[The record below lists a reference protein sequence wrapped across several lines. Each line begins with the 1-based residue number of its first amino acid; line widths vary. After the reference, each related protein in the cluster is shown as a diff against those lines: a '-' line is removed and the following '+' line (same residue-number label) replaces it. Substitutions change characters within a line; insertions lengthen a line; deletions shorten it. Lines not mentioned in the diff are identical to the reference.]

1 MPADR
6 IPNKVSAAKLR
17 PEKSGVFV
25 FSARGI
31 LAGMENTPTDAQLID
46 AVRSGRHD
54 GFAELVRR
62 YQGEVWKV
70 VAGMLSGVQRS
81 EDLVQQVF
89 IAAFFALDSFD
100 TTREFGPWI
109 RTLARNEVR
118 QYLRGL
124 EREGRRLDI
133 YQQQLLTHLADE
145 EAEVRQA
152 AREARLALCL
162 DKLDGPVAEAVRWR
176 YEGGQSFAEIG
187 TRLERSAEAVRVM
200 IGRARVILRDCIES
214 QPA

>member
-1 MPADR
+1 
-6 IPNKVSAAKLR
+6 
-17 PEKSGVFV
+17 
-25 FSARGI
+25 
-31 LAGMENTPTDAQLID
+31 METTLPDAQLIET
-46 AVRSGRHD
+46 VRSGRHD
-54 GFAELVRR
+54 AFAELVRR

-70 VAGMLSGVQRS
+70 VAGMLSGVRRS

-100 TTREFGPWI
+100 TEREFGPWI

-118 QYLRGL
+118 QHLRSL

-133 YQQQLLTHLADE
+133 YQQQLLTQLADTE
-145 EAEVRQA
+145 VEARQA

-162 DKLDGPVAEAVRWR
+162 EKLEGPVAEAVRWR
-176 YEGGQSFAEIG
+176 YEGGLSFSEIG
-187 TRLERSAEAVRVM
+187 TRLERSAQAVRVM
-200 IGRARVILRDCIES
+200 IGRARVLLRDCIEH

>member
-1 MPADR
+1 
-6 IPNKVSAAKLR
+6 
-17 PEKSGVFV
+17 
-25 FSARGI
+25 
-31 LAGMENTPTDAQLID
+31 MENTLPDKHLIET
-46 AVRSGRHD
+46 VRSGRHD
-54 GFAELVRR
+54 AFAELVRR

-118 QYLRGL
+118 QYLRSR
-124 EREGRRLDI
+124 EREGRRLDL
-133 YQQQLLTHLADE
+133 YQQQLLTHLADVE
-145 EAEVRQA
+145 VEARQA
-152 AREARLALCL
+152 AREARLADCL
-162 DKLDGPVAEAVRWR
+162 ERLEGPVAEAVRSR
-176 YEGGQSFAEIG
+176 YEGGQSFSQIG
-187 TRLERSAEAVRVM
+187 TRLHRSAEAVRVM
-200 IGRARVILRDCIES
+200 IGRARVLLRDCIES

>member
-1 MPADR
+1 
-6 IPNKVSAAKLR
+6 
-17 PEKSGVFV
+17 
-25 FSARGI
+25 
-31 LAGMENTPTDAQLID
+31 MEDTVPDAQLID
-46 AVRSGRHD
+46 TVRSGQHD
-54 GFAELVRR
+54 AFAGLVRR

-89 IAAFFALDSFD
+89 IQAFFALDGFD
-100 TTREFGPWI
+100 TAREFGPWI

-118 QYLRGL
+118 QHFRGL

-133 YQQQLLTHLADE
+133 YQQQLLTHLADA
-145 EAEVRQA
+145 EAEARQS
-152 AREARLALCL
+152 AREGRLADCL
-162 DKLDGPVAEAVRWR
+162 EKLDGPVAEAVRWR
-176 YEGGQSFAEIG
+176 YEGGQSFSEIG
-187 TRLERSAEAVRVM
+187 TRLERSADAVRVM

>member
-1 MPADR
+1 
-6 IPNKVSAAKLR
+6 
-17 PEKSGVFV
+17 
-25 FSARGI
+25 
-31 LAGMENTPTDAQLID
+31 MENTLPDAQLIA

-54 GFAELVRR
+54 AFAELVRR

-70 VAGMLSGVQRS
+70 VAGMLSGVRRS

-89 IAAFFALDSFD
+89 IEAFFALDSFD

-118 QYLRGL
+118 QHLRGI

-133 YQQQLLTHLADE
+133 YQQQFLTHLADA
-145 EAEVRQA
+145 EADERQR
-152 AREARLALCL
+152 AREARLADCL
-162 DKLDGPVAEAVRWR
+162 EKLDGPMAEAVRSR

-187 TRLERSAEAVRVM
+187 TRLQRSAEAVRVM
-200 IGRARVILRDCIES
+200 IGRARVLLRDCIES

>member
-1 MPADR
+1 
-6 IPNKVSAAKLR
+6 
-17 PEKSGVFV
+17 
-25 FSARGI
+25 
-31 LAGMENTPTDAQLID
+31 MENTLPDAQLIET
-46 AVRSGRHD
+46 VRSGRHD
-54 GFAELVRR
+54 AFAEVVRR

-100 TTREFGPWI
+100 TARDFGPWI

-118 QYLRGL
+118 QHLRSR
-124 EREGRRLDI
+124 EREGRRLDL
-133 YQQQLLTHLADE
+133 YQQQLLTHLAD
-145 EAEVRQA
+145 AEVEAWQA
-152 AREARLALCL
+152 AREARLADCL
-162 DKLDGPVAEAVRWR
+162 EKLAGPVAEAVRAR

-187 TRLERSAEAVRVM
+187 TRLQRSADAVRVM
-200 IGRARVILRDCIES
+200 IGRARVLLRDCIES